1 MQKGSSQVQDFAMSE
16 AEVFV
21 SSCFL
26 LFLFFFKFQRL
37 DPERKTQSEKNPRN
51 LKPTSI
57 LYGIQQ

>member
-26 LFLFFFKFQRL
+26 LFLFSFFLISKARPREE
-37 DPERKTQSEKNPRN
+37 DSEREKS
-51 LKPTSI
+51 KKS
-57 LYGIQQ
+57 